1 MIKLLLIKKYLKS
14 LGICFVLLLFLNL
27 LITLLNYIN
36 IVNLQFINVFSY
48 VIAFISCFISSLYL
62 GKNSNNTGYIEGIK
76 LGLIIIIIFILIN
89 YLLINSVF
97 KLNNIIIYI
106 IILISSIIGSMLG
119 INLKKD
125 N

>member
-1 MIKLLLIKKYLKS
+1 MLLIKKYLKS

-36 IVNLQFINVFSY
+36 IVNLKFINVFSY

-62 GKNSNNTGYIEGIK
+62 GKNSNNKGYIEGIK
-76 LGLIIIIIFILIN
+76 LGSIIIIIFILIN
-89 YLLINSVF
+89 YLLFNSGF

-119 INLKKD
+119 INLKK
-125 N
+125 NN